1 MEEELEKY
9 RNASLYYCNK
19 LLNDIKRTQEDIGL
33 FFGGDLYKAYDAATD
48 KALSKAIQV
57 RTKLRNL

>member
-9 RNASLYYCNK
+9 RAASLYYCSR
-19 LLNDIKRTQEDIGL
+19 LLNDIKRSQEDIGL
-33 FFGGDLYKAYDAATD
+33 FFGGDLYKAYDDATD
-48 KALSKAIQV
+48 KALSKASSV